1 MHKHICVCIY
11 VLYRCM
17 YTVCVC
23 IDLKPTKSIMRL
35 EEEILREVR
44 NRIGNGVPIIRKQ
57 KGTLTV
63 GREGQTGDVQ
73 QGGSV
78 KGGKTENNVK

>member
-1 MHKHICVCIY
+1 MHVY
-11 VLYRCM
+11 L
-17 YTVCVC
+17 CVC

-57 KGTLTV
+57 RGALT
-63 GREGQTGDVQ
+63 GRREGQTGDVQ
-73 QGGSV
+73 QDGSV
-78 KGGKTENNVK
+78 GRRKN